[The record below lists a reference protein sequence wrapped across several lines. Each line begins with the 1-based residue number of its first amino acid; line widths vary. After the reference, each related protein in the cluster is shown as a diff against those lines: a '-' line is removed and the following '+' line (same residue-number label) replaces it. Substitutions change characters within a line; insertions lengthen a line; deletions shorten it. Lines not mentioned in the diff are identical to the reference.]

1 MTRQRGRR
9 EGAGG
14 REGQGSGPGEAGR
27 GEDGRTGGREA
38 RRALTWGLCALGLP
52 PPRPCSL
59 ARARPWRQER
69 PEHYFPLRCE

>member
-1 MTRQRGRR
+1 MTGQWGRR

-14 REGQGSGPGEAGR
+14 KGRAGVRAWGSGEGR
-27 GEDGRTGGREA
+27 GREA
-38 RRALTWGLCALGLP
+38 GRALTWGLCALGLP